1 MFRFIARRLL
11 QSIVVVF
18 GVTFISF
25 AMIFLTGDPAALML
39 PPDTSMQDVQA
50 FRHLMGFDRPWYI
63 QYVEFIG
70 RAIHGD
76 FGTSLRHG
84 VPAMQMVLQYMP
96 ATIELAVAALL
107 ISIVFAVPAG
117 IISATRRNS
126 IADHLSMLGAL
137 LGQSMPNF
145 WLGIMLILIFAVN
158 LGWFPVSGRDTWKNL
173 VLPAITLGTFSLA
186 RNTRL
191 IRSSLLEVLGQ
202 DYVRT
207 ARSKGLAERTVILG
221 HALRNALI
229 PVVTVIG
236 LQFGALLGGAVI
248 TETIFAWPG
257 VGRLTVQAI
266 YNKDFPI
273 VQASVTTLALI
284 FVVINLLVDITY
296 SYLDPR
302 IRLR

>member
-1 MFRFIARRLL
+1 
-11 QSIVVVF
+11 
-18 GVTFISF
+18 
-25 AMIFLTGDPAALML
+25 
-39 PPDTSMQDVQA
+39 MQDVQA
-50 FRHLMGFDRPWYI
+50 FRHLMGFDRPWYV

-70 RAIHGD
+70 RAIRGD

-96 ATIELAVAALL
+96 ATVQLAVAALL
-107 ISIVFAVPAG
+107 ISVVFALPAG

-191 IRSSLLEVLGQ
+191 IRSSLLEVLGH

-207 ARSKGLAERTVILG
+207 ARAKGLGERTVIIG

-284 FVVINLLVDITY
+284 FVVLNLLVDITY